1 MKEGT
6 LKTTSIV
13 IALALGLAT
22 TVGAQEG
29 QTPTV
34 TDAPPAQSQTR
45 PPGYV
50 DEGEQFAV
58 RPAPAACREIRKG
71 GPIAGIVVAS
81 VFWWVLPMS
90 IPVWITQTKKL
101 KRRRAEIYEQQRR
114 GCP

>member
-6 LKTTSIV
+6 LKATSIV
-13 IALALGLAT
+13 MAIALGLAT
-22 TVGAQEG
+22 TVSAQEG

-34 TDAPPAQSQTR
+34 TDAPPPQSETR
-45 PPGYV
+45 APGYL

-58 RPAPAACREIRKG
+58 RQAPSCRKISKG

-81 VFWWVLPMS
+81 IFWWVLPMS
-90 IPVWITQTKKL
+90 IPVWVTQAKKL
-101 KRRRAEIYEQQRR
+101 KRRKAEIYEQQRR

>member
-1 MKEGT
+1 

-13 IALALGLAT
+13 VAIALGLAT
-22 TVGAQEG
+22 TVGAQG
-29 QTPTV
+29 AQAPVV
-34 TDAPPAQSQTR
+34 TDAPP
-45 PPGYV
+45 GYV
-50 DEGEQFAV
+50 SEDGQFAV
-58 RPAPAACREIRKG
+58 GQVPECRQIRKG

-81 VFWWVLPMS
+81 VFWWLLPMS